1 MENQK
6 ITNTSIDTDVV
17 FKPIELNTVDKNKIN
32 NYNNSL
38 NDLISKSLDK
48 WYGDIENKLREIKEK
63 EAPELTDEEFAK
75 FILVEFHMDDNNPYA
90 VIRLK
95 TPEEILMDIKKNNG
109 V

>member
-6 ITNTSIDTDVV
+6 ITNASIDTDVV

-75 FILVEFHMDDNNPYA
+75 LILVEFHMDNDNPYA
-90 VIRLK
+90 LIRLK
-95 TPEEILMDIKKNNG
+95 TAEEILDG
-109 V
+109 Y

>member
-6 ITNTSIDTDVV
+6 ISITGDTGVV

-75 FILVEFHMDDNNPYA
+75 IMMVEFHMDSDNPYA

-95 TPEEILMDIKKNNG
+95 TPEEILDG
-109 V
+109 Y

>member
-6 ITNTSIDTDVV
+6 ITNASIDTGVV

-63 EAPELTDEEFAK
+63 EAHELTDEEFAK
-75 FILVEFHMDDNNPYA
+75 IMMVEFHMDSDNPHA

-95 TPEEILMDIKKNNG
+95 TAEEILDG
-109 V
+109 Y

>member
-6 ITNTSIDTDVV
+6 ITNTSINTDVV

-75 FILVEFHMDDNNPYA
+75 IMMVEFHMDSDNPYA

-95 TPEEILMDIKKNNG
+95 TAEEILDG
-109 V
+109 Y